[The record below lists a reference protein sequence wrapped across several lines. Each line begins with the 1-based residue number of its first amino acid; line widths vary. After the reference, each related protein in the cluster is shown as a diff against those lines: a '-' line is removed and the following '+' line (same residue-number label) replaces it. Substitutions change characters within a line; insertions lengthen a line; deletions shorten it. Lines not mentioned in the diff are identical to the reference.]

1 MAVRGLELHKGAF
14 KGDLDIDTCNRVD
27 TLLEYINEGTSK
39 GEVVKELPNL
49 LHTIYLLSNEK
60 IDLILEQKNSQG
72 IEKPLGS
79 LRDGQT
85 LDVGFTLLVKNA
97 LLGASVGLG
106 KTAVTASLINILRA
120 KCKEEGRPFRYL
132 FVTANHLVHQSRRE
146 LVMFTG
152 EYVGL
157 TSGDQKEVS
166 KFIKE
171 SDELGTYEGAVV
183 TYSAVKNFEFMRWLH
198 NQLQGDKLTYLFV
211 DESEVLGNTRSDIY
225 KSMLVLRDYA
235 ENVVLL
241 NATVFAK
248 DITTMYAQLDFVAPD
263 KMPYKTPFEQA
274 YCVKHH
280 ITNQIIG

>member
-49 LHTIYLLSNEK
+49 LHTIYLLSNEQ

-106 KTAVTASLINILRA
+106 KTAVTASIINILR
-120 KCKEEGRPFRYL
+120 KRVVL
-132 FVTANHLVHQSRRE
+132 FVIYLLQ
-146 LVMFTG
+146 
-152 EYVGL
+152 L
-157 TSGDQKEVS
+157 T
-166 KFIKE
+166 I
-171 SDELGTYEGAVV
+171 
-183 TYSAVKNFEFMRWLH
+183 
-198 NQLQGDKLTYLFV
+198 
-211 DESEVLGNTRSDIY
+211 
-225 KSMLVLRDYA
+225 
-235 ENVVLL
+235 
-241 NATVFAK
+241 
-248 DITTMYAQLDFVAPD
+248 
-263 KMPYKTPFEQA
+263 
-274 YCVKHH
+274 
-280 ITNQIIG
+280 